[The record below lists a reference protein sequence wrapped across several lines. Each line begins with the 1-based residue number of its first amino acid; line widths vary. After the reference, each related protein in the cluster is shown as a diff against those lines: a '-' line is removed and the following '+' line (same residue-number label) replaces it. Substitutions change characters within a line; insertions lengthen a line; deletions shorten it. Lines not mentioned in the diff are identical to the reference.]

1 MSISLHQPRPATVP
15 GECPLGSG
23 TVQFKMA
30 GEVLVKP
37 HESVKTGYKAP
48 NAYGAKPIFSDET
61 TNKHYQK
68 MVHAVGAGQG
78 THKKLEKYHPNAP
91 RNRPKETMENVVGN
105 RHKLHPCIKHEKYR
119 GSSQIRFSD
128 GDPDSRRPW
137 KTTNQACKL
146 DPTVFSKCAQ
156 VQDTVGL
163 ANCGISSSV
172 AKDMHKKQGI
182 YGTAAM
188 A

>member
-137 KTTNQACKL
+137 KTTNQ
-146 DPTVFSKCAQ
+146 VFSKCAQ